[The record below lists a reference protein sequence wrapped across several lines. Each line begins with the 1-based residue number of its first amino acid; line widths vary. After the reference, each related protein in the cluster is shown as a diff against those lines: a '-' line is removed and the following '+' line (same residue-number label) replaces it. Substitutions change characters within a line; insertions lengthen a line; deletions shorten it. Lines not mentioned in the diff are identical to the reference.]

1 MTAAPIWQGGII
13 LTKNSAA
20 PDKAALTF
28 RDVPASRDAAA
39 SADRH
44 WLATDSR
51 TAYCC
56 LSPLGVLVTRS
67 SEPIFNVPA
76 IVLTIIGIFVLVR
89 AGEELLLS
97 NEEDIAFLYYF
108 AFIPARY
115 DRSLLPPGSFP
126 GGVGAEIWTF
136 VTYAF
141 LHGDI
146 THLAMN
152 SVWFLPFGSAV
163 ARRFGSLRFTGFFV
177 ATAAAGALLHLVTH
191 RGELMPMI
199 GASAAVSGFM
209 AGAIRFAFQQGGPL
223 TMFRDEEPAAYLV
236 PAAPLPFALRDP
248 RILIFLLAW
257 FGLNLLFGIGSI
269 GPPGSEQTIAWQAH
283 IGGFVAGLLLFS
295 LFDPVPAQPT

>member
-1 MTAAPIWQGGII
+1 MT
-13 LTKNSAA
+13 K
-20 PDKAALTF
+20 
-28 RDVPASRDAAA
+28 
-39 SADRH
+39 
-44 WLATDSR
+44 
-51 TAYCC
+51 
-56 LSPLGVLVTRS
+56 S

-76 IVLTIIGIFVLVR
+76 IVLAIIGIFVLVR

-115 DRSLLPPGSFP
+115 DNSLLPPESFP

-136 VTYAF
+136 ITYAF
-141 LHGDI
+141 IHGDI

-163 ARRFGSLRFTGFFV
+163 ARRFGNLRVAGFFV
-177 ATAAAGALLHLVTH
+177 LTAAAGALLHLVTH
-191 RGELMPMI
+191 HGELMPMI

-223 TMFRDEEPAAYLV
+223 TMFRGEDSVAYAV
-236 PAAPLPFALRDP
+236 PAAPLLLALRDS
-248 RILIFLLAW
+248 RILVFLLAW

-269 GPPGSEQTIAWQAH
+269 SLPGGEQSIAWQAH

-295 LFDPVPAQPT
+295 LFDPVPPQRT